1 VVGETADV
9 MSDPSPLPD
18 GTYFAFVVD
27 ADERPDGTIAKLSL
41 TIVSG
46 DHKGDVLD
54 LAAEGLA
61 GSFVDLVGMPATIVV
76 AGGDPSVS
84 IDD

>member
-1 VVGETADV
+1 MNEA
-9 MSDPSPLPD
+9 SPLPD
-18 GTYFAFVVD
+18 GTYPAFVVD
-27 ADERPDGTIAKLSL
+27 VDERPDGTIATLSL

-54 LAAEGLA
+54 LAADGLT
-61 GSFVDLVGMPATIVV
+61 GSFVDLVGMPATIVI
-76 AGGDPSVS
+76 ADGLPTLT

>member
-1 VVGETADV
+1 MG
-9 MSDPSPLPD
+9 DPSPLPD
-18 GTYFAFVVD
+18 GTYPAFVVD

-46 DHKGDVLD
+46 EHKGDVLD
-54 LAAEGLA
+54 LAADGLT

-76 AGGDPSVS
+76 ADGRPSVT